1 MEGDRR
7 EGVRRGECKGE
18 VRRGMEGR
26 KWNQRSEVK
35 TSSALKILPIV

>member
-1 MEGDRR
+1 MRRAEKDRRGEERMEGDRR

-26 KWNQRSEVK
+26 KLN
-35 TSSALKILPIV
+35 